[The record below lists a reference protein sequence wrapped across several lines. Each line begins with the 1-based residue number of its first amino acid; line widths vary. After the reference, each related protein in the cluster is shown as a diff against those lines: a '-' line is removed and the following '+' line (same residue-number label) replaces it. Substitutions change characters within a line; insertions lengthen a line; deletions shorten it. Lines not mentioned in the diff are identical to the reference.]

1 MTPEQKATQLYRDCA
16 SSIDYDT
23 YVDDGVMFA
32 DMIASEVI
40 EALAQNYWQN
50 KSYIEYWEE
59 VKKEIQKI

>member
-16 SSIDYDT
+16 ASIDYDT

-40 EALAQNYWQN
+40 EALSENQWQN
-50 KSYIEYWEE
+50 KSQIEYWQE
-59 VKKEIQKI
+59 VKQEIRKI